1 MCNGFTIFW
10 KQTQDFKVL
19 KMSFD
24 FSVKSMIRIYVN
36 IFSIGSFYPIAFVT
50 AWFYECFEDVQ
61 YWL

>member
-19 KMSFD
+19 KDVIWVWSE
-24 FSVKSMIRIYVN
+24 YVN